1 MKSYLYSR
9 ISTLQQVSG
18 FGIARQIL
26 TITDFLDNAVI
37 DSRLG
42 YQLDP
47 NDYEILESDI
57 GKSAFKG
64 SNWQP
69 NSNLGRFYDDVI
81 SKRITSGALIVEN
94 IDRLTRLSNYQ
105 AAHKLT
111 TLITH
116 GIDIIEVESG
126 TCFSMRIP
134 ESNSILN
141 MSISRAHNESKRKSN
156 MGQKTWANRITKLRD
171 EGKASVKIC
180 PRWLTVQDGK
190 YILDTEQAAILLSI
204 HQQYLDGHGSSAI
217 VRRLNDEGK
226 LNNGK
231 PWNTLTLHKVLKD
244 ERLTG
249 KMVIGKQR
257 IVDTSKS
264 EEEQNKQRES
274 FNNNLITVD
283 NAFPVVVDPELFNRV
298 QSKIN
303 PTKHGKQ
310 KPKTTKLMR
319 NLFNGIS
326 FCGVCG
332 NQFIVCTNGRGTSFY
347 SCLGRRSEKTCINVG
362 VNYYQFETSILKH
375 IKELNWSAI
384 YTRENDTTD
393 TINECR
399 MKIADVES
407 KISELN
413 KELIDLE
420 DDDLEVRIIRIIKKN
435 KGILND
441 LVSELNGLMAS
452 SSDGN
457 VAFNPDLEL
466 VHDQANTHLRQD
478 TNVALRKVIKQI
490 AIVRDGNLV
499 QCWIKYYTDYVSH
512 LLIFDITKKD
522 MVSKTCITNDGV
534 FYFDAGSIDIKTGKL
549 LITGAELRDEDKIAL
564 ELWLEMFEK
573 AGTLAIDMAKNNL
586 SI

>member
-1 MKSYLYSR
+1 MKSYLYTR
-9 ISTLQQVSG
+9 ISSLQQVQG
-18 FGIARQIL
+18 FGIDRQIQ
-26 TITDFLDNAVI
+26 TVTDFLENAVL

-57 GKSAFKG
+57 GKSAFRG
-64 SNWQP
+64 NNWKP
-69 NSNLGRFYDDVI
+69 DSNLGRFYDAVV
-81 SKRITSGALIVEN
+81 SGRIRQGALIVEN

-126 TCFSMRIP
+126 TCFSDRIP

-141 MSISRAHNESKRKSN
+141 ISISRAHNESKRKSN
-156 MGQKTWANRITKLRD
+156 MGQKTWANRITKLRN

-180 PRWLTVQDGK
+180 PRWLSVQDGK

-231 PWNTLTLHKVLKD
+231 LWNTLTLHKVLKD

-257 IVDTSKS
+257 IIDTNKS
-264 EEEQNKQRES
+264 EEEQSKKKEEIKNS
-274 FNNNLITVD
+274 LITVD
-283 NAFPVVVDPELFNRV
+283 DAFPIVVNQELFNRV

-303 PTKHGKQ
+303 SSKYGTQ

-326 FCGVCG
+326 TCGICG
-332 NQFIVCTNGRGTSFY
+332 NPFIVCSNGRGNLFY
-347 SCLGRRSEKTCINVG
+347 TCLGRRSEKTCTNVG
-362 VNYYQFETSILKH
+362 VNYSQFENSILKH

-384 YTRENDTTD
+384 YTGENDKAES
-393 TINECR
+393 INECR
-399 MKIADVES
+399 LKIVDIEHR
-407 KISELN
+407 ISEFN
-413 KELIDLE
+413 KELVGLDDNFLE
-420 DDDLEVRIIRIIKKN
+420 LRIIRIIKKN
-435 KGILND
+435 KDILNG

-452 SSDGN
+452 TNTYTDFS
-457 VAFNPDLEL
+457 FNLEL
-466 VHDQANTHLRQD
+466 VHDQANTYLRQD

-499 QCWIKYYTDYVSH
+499 QCWIKYYTDHVSH
-512 LLIFDITKKD
+512 LLIFDITKND

-534 FYFDAGSIDIKTGKL
+534 FYFDSGSIDIKTGKIF
-549 LITGAELRDEDKIAL
+549 ITGVELKEEDKIAF
-564 ELWLEMFEK
+564 ELWVQMIED
-573 AGTLAIDMAKNNL
+573 ATVLAEDIAKKNL
-586 SI
+586 TF

>member
-1 MKSYLYSR
+1 MKSYLYTR
-9 ISTLQQVSG
+9 ISSLQQVQG
-18 FGIARQIL
+18 FGIDRQIQ
-26 TITDFLDNAVI
+26 TVTDFLEDAVL

-57 GKSAFKG
+57 GKSAFRG
-64 SNWQP
+64 NNWKP
-69 NSNLGRFYDDVI
+69 DSNLGRFYDAVV
-81 SKRITSGALIVEN
+81 SGRIRQGALIVEN

-126 TCFSMRIP
+126 TCFSDRIP

-180 PRWLTVQDGK
+180 PRWLSVQDGK
-190 YILDTEQAAILLSI
+190 YILDTEQATILLSI

-231 PWNTLTLHKVLKD
+231 LWNTLTLHKVLKD

-257 IVDTSKS
+257 IVDTNKS
-264 EEEQNKQRES
+264 EKEQSKQREEIK
-274 FNNNLITVD
+274 NNLITVD
-283 NAFPVVVDPELFNRV
+283 NAFPIVVNQELFNRV
-298 QSKIN
+298 QTKIN
-303 PTKHGKQ
+303 SSKHGTQ

-326 FCGVCG
+326 TCGICG
-332 NQFIVCTNGRGTSFY
+332 NPFIVCSNGRGNLFY
-347 SCLGRRSEKTCINVG
+347 TCLGRRSEKTCTNVG
-362 VNYYQFETSILKH
+362 VNYTQFETSILKH

-384 YTRENDTTD
+384 YTGENDKAD
-393 TINECR
+393 SINVCR
-399 MKIADVES
+399 LKIVDIEHR
-407 KISELN
+407 IIEFN
-413 KELIDLE
+413 KELVSLDDNDLE
-420 DDDLEVRIIRIIKKN
+420 LRIIRIIKKN
-435 KGILND
+435 KETLNG

-452 SSDGN
+452 TDTYTD
-457 VAFNPDLEL
+457 FNPDLEL
-466 VHDQANTHLRQD
+466 VYDQANTYLRQD

-490 AIVRDGNLV
+490 AIIRDGNLV
-499 QCWIKYYTDYVSH
+499 QCWIQYYTDSISH
-512 LLIFDITKKD
+512 LFIYDIKKHN
-522 MVSKTCITNDGV
+522 VISKTHITDDGV
-534 FYFDAGSIDIKTGKL
+534 FHFDAGSIKISTGEIS
-549 LITGAELRDEDKIAL
+549 ITGTEFKDEDKIAF
-564 ELWLEMFEK
+564 ELWVQMIEE
-573 AGTLAIDMAKNNL
+573 ATVLAVDIAKKNL
-586 SI
+586 TF

>member
-1 MKSYLYSR
+1 MKSYLYTR
-9 ISTLQQVSG
+9 ISSLQQVQG
-18 FGIARQIL
+18 FGIDRQIQ
-26 TITDFLDNAVI
+26 TVTDFLENAVL

-57 GKSAFKG
+57 GKSAFRG
-64 SNWQP
+64 NNWKP
-69 NSNLGRFYDDVI
+69 DSNLGRFYDDVI
-81 SKRITSGALIVEN
+81 NKRITRGVLIVEN
-94 IDRLTRLSNYQ
+94 IDRLSRLSNYR

-116 GIDIIEVESG
+116 GIDIIEVESD
-126 TCFSMRIP
+126 TCFSDRIP

-141 MSISRAHNESKRKSN
+141 MSISRAHNESKRKSH

-257 IVDTSKS
+257 IVDTNKS
-264 EEEQNKQRES
+264 EEEQNEQRKEIK
-274 FNNNLITVD
+274 NNLIVVD
-283 NAFPVVVDPELFNRV
+283 NAFPVVVNQELFNRV
-298 QSKIN
+298 QTKIN
-303 PTKHGKQ
+303 SSKHGTH

-326 FCGVCG
+326 TCGICGNPFIVCSNGRG
-332 NQFIVCTNGRGTSFY
+332 NQFYT
-347 SCLGRRSEKTCINVG
+347 CLGRRSEKTCTNVG
-362 VNYYQFETSILKH
+362 VNYTQFETSILKH
-375 IKELNWSAI
+375 IKELNWSSI
-384 YTRENDTTD
+384 YTGENDKTD
-393 TINECR
+393 AINECR
-399 MKIADVES
+399 LKIVDVEHR
-407 KISELN
+407 ISDFN
-413 KELIDLE
+413 KELVGLDDNDLE
-420 DDDLEVRIIRIIKKN
+420 LRIIRIIKKN
-435 KGILND
+435 KEILNG

-452 SSDGN
+452 TDTYTD
-457 VAFNPDLEL
+457 FNPDLEL

-499 QCWIKYYTDYVSH
+499 QCWIKYYTDSISH
-512 LLIFDITKKD
+512 LFIYDIKKND
-522 MVSKTCITNDGV
+522 VISKSHITDDGV
-534 FYFDAGSIDIKTGKL
+534 FHFDSGNIKISTGEIS
-549 LITGAELRDEDKIAL
+549 ITGTEFKEEDKIAF
-564 ELWLEMFEK
+564 ELWGQMMED
-573 AGTLAIDMAKNNL
+573 ATSLAVDIAKNN
-586 SI
+586 ITF

>member
-1 MKSYLYSR
+1 MKSYLYTR
-9 ISTLQQVSG
+9 ISSLQQVQG
-18 FGIARQIL
+18 FGIDRQIQ
-26 TITDFLDNAVI
+26 TVTDFLENAVL

-42 YQLDP
+42 YQLNP

-57 GKSAFKG
+57 GRSAFRG
-64 SNWQP
+64 NNWKP
-69 NSNLGRFYDDVI
+69 DSNLGRFYDAVV
-81 SKRITSGALIVEN
+81 SGRIRQGALIVEN

-126 TCFSMRIP
+126 TCFSDRIP

-141 MSISRAHNESKRKSN
+141 ISISRAHNESKRKSN

-180 PRWLTVQDGK
+180 PRWLSVQDGK

-231 PWNTLTLHKVLKD
+231 LWNTLTLHKVLKD

-257 IVDTSKS
+257 IVDTNKS
-264 EEEQNKQRES
+264 EEEQSKQREEIK
-274 FNNNLITVD
+274 NNLISVD
-283 NAFPVVVDPELFNRV
+283 DAFPIVVNQELFNRV
-298 QSKIN
+298 QTKIN
-303 PTKHGKQ
+303 SSKHGTQ

-326 FCGVCG
+326 TCGICG
-332 NQFIVCTNGRGTSFY
+332 NPFIVCSNGRGNLFY
-347 SCLGRRSEKTCINVG
+347 TCLGRRSEKTCTNIG
-362 VNYYQFETSILKH
+362 VNYTQFETSILKH

-384 YTRENDTTD
+384 YTGENDKTNY
-393 TINECR
+393 INECR
-399 MKIADVES
+399 LKIVDIERR
-407 KISELN
+407 ISNFN
-413 KELIDLE
+413 KELVDLDDNDLE
-420 DDDLEVRIIRIIKKN
+420 LRIIRIIKKN
-435 KGILND
+435 KETLNG

-452 SSDGN
+452 TDTYID
-457 VAFNPDLEL
+457 FNPDLEL
-466 VHDQANTHLRQD
+466 VHDQANTYLRQD

-490 AIVRDGNLV
+490 AIVRDDNLV
-499 QCWIKYYTDYVSH
+499 QCWIKYYTDSISH
-512 LLIFDITKKD
+512 LFIYDIKKNDVISKSHISDNLTFHFD
-522 MVSKTCITNDGV
+522 S
-534 FYFDAGSIDIKTGKL
+534 GSIDIRTGKIS
-549 LITGAELRDEDKIAL
+549 ITGVKFKEEDQIAFNLWVKML
-564 ELWLEMFEK
+564 EEATNEIEANL
-573 AGTLAIDMAKNNL
+573 GNNI
-586 SI
+586 SP

>member
-1 MKSYLYSR
+1 MKSYLYTR
-9 ISTLQQVSG
+9 ISSLQQVQG
-18 FGIARQIL
+18 FGIDRQIQ
-26 TITDFLDNAVI
+26 TVTDFLEDAVL

-57 GKSAFKG
+57 GKSAFRG
-64 SNWQP
+64 NNWKP
-69 NSNLGRFYDDVI
+69 DSNLGRFYDAVV
-81 SKRITSGALIVEN
+81 SGRIRQGALIVEN

-126 TCFSMRIP
+126 TCFSDRIP

-180 PRWLTVQDGK
+180 PRWLSVQDGK
-190 YILDTEQAAILLSI
+190 YILDTEQAVILLSI

-231 PWNTLTLHKVLKD
+231 LWNTLTLHKVLKD

-257 IVDTSKS
+257 IVDTNKS
-264 EEEQNKQRES
+264 EKEQSKQREEIK
-274 FNNNLITVD
+274 NNLITVD
-283 NAFPVVVDPELFNRV
+283 NAFPIVVNQELFNRV
-298 QSKIN
+298 QTKIN
-303 PTKHGKQ
+303 SSKHGTQ

-326 FCGVCG
+326 TCGICG
-332 NQFIVCTNGRGTSFY
+332 NPFIVCSNGRGNLFY
-347 SCLGRRSEKTCINVG
+347 TCLGRRSEKTCTNVG
-362 VNYYQFETSILKH
+362 VNYTQFETSILKH

-384 YTRENDTTD
+384 YTGENDKAD
-393 TINECR
+393 SINACR
-399 MKIADVES
+399 LKIVDIEHR
-407 KISELN
+407 ISEFN
-413 KELIDLE
+413 KELVSLDDNDLE
-420 DDDLEVRIIRIIKKN
+420 LRIIRIIKKN
-435 KGILND
+435 KETLNG

-452 SSDGN
+452 TDTYTD
-457 VAFNPDLEL
+457 FNPDLEL
-466 VHDQANTHLRQD
+466 VYDQANTYLRQD

-490 AIVRDGNLV
+490 AIIRDGNLV
-499 QCWIKYYTDYVSH
+499 QCWIQYYTDSISH
-512 LLIFDITKKD
+512 LFIYDIKKHN
-522 MVSKTCITNDGV
+522 VISKTHITDDGV
-534 FYFDAGSIDIKTGKL
+534 FHFDAGSIKISTGEIS
-549 LITGAELRDEDKIAL
+549 ITGTEFKDEDKIAF
-564 ELWLEMFEK
+564 ELWVQMIEE
-573 AGTLAIDMAKNNL
+573 ATVLAVDIAKKNL
-586 SI
+586 TF

>member
-1 MKSYLYSR
+1 MKSYLYTR
-9 ISTLQQVSG
+9 ISSLQQVQG
-18 FGIARQIL
+18 FGIDRQIQ
-26 TITDFLDNAVI
+26 TVTDFLEDAVL

-57 GKSAFKG
+57 GKSAFRG
-64 SNWQP
+64 NNWKP
-69 NSNLGRFYDDVI
+69 DSNLGRFYDAVV
-81 SKRITSGALIVEN
+81 SGRIRQGALIVEN

-126 TCFSMRIP
+126 TCFSDRIP

-180 PRWLTVQDGK
+180 PRWLSVQDGK
-190 YILDTEQAAILLSI
+190 YILDTEQATILLSI

-231 PWNTLTLHKVLKD
+231 LWNTLTLHKVLKD

-257 IVDTSKS
+257 IVDTNKS
-264 EEEQNKQRES
+264 EKEQSKQREEIK
-274 FNNNLITVD
+274 NNLITVD
-283 NAFPVVVDPELFNRV
+283 NAFPIVVNQELFNRV
-298 QSKIN
+298 QTKIN
-303 PTKHGKQ
+303 SSKHGTQ

-326 FCGVCG
+326 TCGICG
-332 NQFIVCTNGRGTSFY
+332 NPFIVCSNGRGNLFY
-347 SCLGRRSEKTCINVG
+347 TCLGRRSEKTCTNVG
-362 VNYYQFETSILKH
+362 VNYTQFETSILKH

-384 YTRENDTTD
+384 YTGENDKAD
-393 TINECR
+393 SINACR
-399 MKIADVES
+399 LKIVDIEHR
-407 KISELN
+407 ISEFN
-413 KELIDLE
+413 KELVSLDDNDLE
-420 DDDLEVRIIRIIKKN
+420 LRIIRIIKKN
-435 KGILND
+435 KETLNG

-452 SSDGN
+452 TDTYTD
-457 VAFNPDLEL
+457 FNPDLEL
-466 VHDQANTHLRQD
+466 VYDQANTYLRQD

-490 AIVRDGNLV
+490 AIIRDGNLV
-499 QCWIKYYTDYVSH
+499 QCWIQYYTDSISH
-512 LLIFDITKKD
+512 LFIYDIKKHN
-522 MVSKTCITNDGV
+522 VISKTHITDDGV
-534 FYFDAGSIDIKTGKL
+534 FHFDAGSIKISTGEIS
-549 LITGAELRDEDKIAL
+549 ITGTEFKDEDKIAF
-564 ELWLEMFEK
+564 ELWVQMIEE
-573 AGTLAIDMAKNNL
+573 ATVLAVDIAKKNL
-586 SI
+586 TF

>member
-1 MKSYLYSR
+1 MKSYLYTR
-9 ISTLQQVSG
+9 ISSLQQVQG
-18 FGIARQIL
+18 FGIDRQIQ
-26 TITDFLDNAVI
+26 TVTDFLEDAVL

-57 GKSAFKG
+57 GKSAFRG
-64 SNWQP
+64 NNWKP
-69 NSNLGRFYDDVI
+69 DSNLGRFYDAVV
-81 SKRITSGALIVEN
+81 SGRIRQGALIVEN

-126 TCFSMRIP
+126 TCFSDRIP

-180 PRWLTVQDGK
+180 PRWLSVQDGK
-190 YILDTEQAAILLSI
+190 YILDTEQATILLSI

-231 PWNTLTLHKVLKD
+231 LWNTLTLHKVLKD

-257 IVDTSKS
+257 IVDTNKS
-264 EEEQNKQRES
+264 EKEQSKQREEIK
-274 FNNNLITVD
+274 NNLITVD
-283 NAFPVVVDPELFNRV
+283 NAFPIVVNQELFNRV
-298 QSKIN
+298 QTKIN
-303 PTKHGKQ
+303 SSKHGTQ

-326 FCGVCG
+326 TCGICG
-332 NQFIVCTNGRGTSFY
+332 NPFIVCSNGRGNLFY
-347 SCLGRRSEKTCINVG
+347 TCLGRRSEKTCTNVG
-362 VNYYQFETSILKH
+362 VNYTQFETSILKH

-384 YTRENDTTD
+384 YTGENDKAD
-393 TINECR
+393 SINVCR
-399 MKIADVES
+399 LKIVDIEHR
-407 KISELN
+407 IIEFN
-413 KELIDLE
+413 KELVSLDDNDLE
-420 DDDLEVRIIRIIKKN
+420 LRIIRIIKKN
-435 KGILND
+435 KETLNG

-452 SSDGN
+452 TDTYTD
-457 VAFNPDLEL
+457 FNPDLEL
-466 VHDQANTHLRQD
+466 VYDQANTYLRQD

-490 AIVRDGNLV
+490 AIIRDGNLV
-499 QCWIKYYTDYVSH
+499 QCWIQYYTDSISH
-512 LLIFDITKKD
+512 LFIYDIKKHN
-522 MVSKTCITNDGV
+522 VISKTHITDDGV
-534 FYFDAGSIDIKTGKL
+534 FHFDAGSIKISTGEIS
-549 LITGAELRDEDKIAL
+549 ITGTEFKDEDKIAF
-564 ELWLEMFEK
+564 ELWVQMIEE
-573 AGTLAIDMAKNNL
+573 ATVLAVNIAKKNL
-586 SI
+586 TF